1 MIQPPLFWGTQCRA
15 RGRTRPN
22 VQAWRMSSDYTD
34 YIALKYFIWPPVFLD
49 LLKIL
54 ENKGLSLWQSD
65 ISKALRN
72 VLGYVPEEHTPRLAQ
87 VEKNTL
93 DSKIRI
99 NNTKTKCGP
108 RQSPNIQGSLST
120 AISLL

>member
-34 YIALKYFIWPPVFLD
+34 YIALKSFIWPPVFLD
-49 LLKIL
+49 LSKIL

-72 VLGYVPEEHTPRLAQ
+72 VLSYVPKEHTPRLAQ
-87 VEKNTL
+87 VEK
-93 DSKIRI
+93 K
-99 NNTKTKCGP
+99 
-108 RQSPNIQGSLST
+108 QS
-120 AISLL
+120 

>member
-1 MIQPPLFWGTQCRA
+1 
-15 RGRTRPN
+15 
-22 VQAWRMSSDYTD
+22 MSSDYTD